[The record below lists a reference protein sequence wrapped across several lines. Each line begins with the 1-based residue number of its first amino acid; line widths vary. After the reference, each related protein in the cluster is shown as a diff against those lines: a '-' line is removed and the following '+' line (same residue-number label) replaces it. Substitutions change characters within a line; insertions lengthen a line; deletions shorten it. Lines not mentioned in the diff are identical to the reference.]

1 MATKRS
7 ELKADLRRALHN
19 GEIVPYFQPQV
30 DIRNATLLGFE
41 VLARWQHPTRGP
53 VHPDEFIPAA
63 EQAGLI
69 GDLTE
74 SILLQAFVAISA
86 IRSDLRLS
94 VNISPIQL
102 RDSWLPR
109 KISCAA
115 KSAKFP
121 LNQLTVE
128 LTESALVDNLELAAS
143 IATNLKIMGVKLS
156 LDDFGTGYSSLR
168 NLQALPFDE
177 LKVDRSFV
185 SSMTR
190 CRDSRKIVAAVI
202 GLGQSLKLTTV
213 AEGIENCEQ
222 ASILQWLGCDVGQGW
237 LYGPPVS
244 VQDLPALIAA
254 PLPAPSQSLA
264 QTPAAYLLSSIEPLP
279 SQRFA
284 QLQAIYDGAPVGLAF
299 VDADLKFVSINSRLA
314 SLSQRSVE
322 AHLGRKLSEVVHPPV
337 YTKIEPYIKRA
348 LNGESIA
355 GLEIRTPAALC
366 KREDFVFLASY
377 QPVRDEAGE
386 IIGISIA
393 LVDITERKLMEDA
406 LHESENHSRHML
418 HLNPQIPWIMAP
430 DGRIIEASPHWQEF
444 TGQTLEQTLD
454 YGWKD
459 ALHPDDL
466 IRIMPI
472 MEASFRSGDSFDLEF
487 RIRTKNDQWRWV
499 RCRGNARRDSDGN
512 ILRWYGCSEDI
523 HEHVKLKQALH
534 EAEEK
539 IAALLEEKQFLNS
552 KTVGKSCSPTLHA
565 SICRTA

>member
-1 MATKRS
+1 MATGRS
-7 ELKADLRRALHN
+7 ELKAELRRALHD

-30 DIRNATLLGFE
+30 DIRNSTLLGFE
-41 VLARWQHPTRGP
+41 VLARWLHPTRGS

-63 EQAGLI
+63 EQAGVI
-69 GDLTE
+69 GELTE
-74 SILLQAFVAISA
+74 SILLQAFTAMSSVQ
-86 IRSDLRLS
+86 SDLRLS
-94 VNISPIQL
+94 VNISPVQL
-102 RDSWLPR
+102 RDTWLPR
-109 KISCAA
+109 QISCAA

-121 LNQLTVE
+121 LNQLTIE
-128 LTESALVDNLELAAS
+128 ITESALVDNLELAAS
-143 IATNLKIMGVKLS
+143 IATNLKVLGVKLS

-202 GLGQSLKLTTV
+202 GLGQSLKLSTV

-222 ASILQWLGCDVGQGW
+222 ADILQRLGCDVGQGW

-244 VQDLPALIAA
+244 MQDLPALIAA
-254 PLPAPSQSLA
+254 PLPVPGHSRSKTSASD
-264 QTPAAYLLSSIEPLP
+264 LLSCIEPLP

-299 VDADLKFVSINSRLA
+299 IDADLKFISINSRLA
-314 SLSQRSVE
+314 RLNQLSVE
-322 AHLGRKLSEVVHPPV
+322 AHLGRKLSEILHPAV
-337 YTKIEPYIKRA
+337 YTKIEPYIERA
-348 LNGESIA
+348 LKGESIA
-355 GLEIRTPAALC
+355 GLEIRTPAALR
-366 KREDFVFLASY
+366 KKKEFTFLASY

-386 IIGISIA
+386 VIGISIA
-393 LVDITERKLMEDA
+393 LVDITERKQMEDA
-406 LHESENHSRHML
+406 LQESENHSRHML
-418 HLNPQIPWIMAP
+418 DLNPQIPWIMAP

-444 TGQTLEQTLD
+444 TGQTPEQTLN

-466 IRIMPI
+466 ARIMPI
-472 MEASFRSGDSFDLEF
+472 LEASFQSGDSFDLEF
-487 RIRTKNDQWRWV
+487 RIRTKEEEWRWV
-499 RCRGNARRDSDGN
+499 RARGNARRDAEGN

-534 EAEEK
+534 EAEMK
-539 IAALLEEKQFLNS
+539 IAALLEEKQFLDS
-552 KTVGKSCSPTLHA
+552 RTVDPSSPTFVQA
-565 SICRTA
+565 

>member
-1 MATKRS
+1 MATGRS
-7 ELKADLRRALHN
+7 ELKAELRRALHD

-30 DIRNATLLGFE
+30 DIRNSTLLGFE
-41 VLARWQHPTRGP
+41 VLARWLHPTRGS

-63 EQAGLI
+63 EQAGVI
-69 GDLTE
+69 GELTE
-74 SILLQAFVAISA
+74 SILLQAFTAMSSVQ
-86 IRSDLRLS
+86 SDLRLS
-94 VNISPIQL
+94 VNISPVQL
-102 RDSWLPR
+102 RDTWLPR
-109 KISCAA
+109 QISCAA

-121 LNQLTVE
+121 LNQLTIE
-128 LTESALVDNLELAAS
+128 ITESALVDNLELAAS
-143 IATNLKIMGVKLS
+143 IATNLKVLGVKLS

-202 GLGQSLKLTTV
+202 GLGQSLKLSTV

-222 ASILQWLGCDVGQGW
+222 ADILQRLGCDVGQGW

-254 PLPAPSQSLA
+254 PLPVPGHSRSKTSASD
-264 QTPAAYLLSSIEPLP
+264 LLSCIEPLP

-299 VDADLKFVSINSRLA
+299 IDADLKFISINSRLA
-314 SLSQRSVE
+314 RLNQLSVE
-322 AHLGRKLSEVVHPPV
+322 AHLGRKLSEILHPAV
-337 YTKIEPYIKRA
+337 YTKIEPYIERA
-348 LNGESIA
+348 LKGESIA
-355 GLEIRTPAALC
+355 GLEIRTPAALR
-366 KREDFVFLASY
+366 KKKEFTFLASY

-386 IIGISIA
+386 VIGISIA
-393 LVDITERKLMEDA
+393 LVDITERKQMEDA
-406 LHESENHSRHML
+406 LQESENHSRHML
-418 HLNPQIPWIMAP
+418 DLNPQIPWIMAP

-444 TGQTLEQTLD
+444 TGQTPEQTLN

-466 IRIMPI
+466 ARIMPI
-472 MEASFRSGDSFDLEF
+472 LEASFQSGDSFDLEF
-487 RIRTKNDQWRWV
+487 RIRTKEEEWRWV
-499 RCRGNARRDSDGN
+499 RARGNARRDAEGN

-534 EAEEK
+534 EAEMK
-539 IAALLEEKQFLNS
+539 IAALLEEKQFLDS
-552 KTVGKSCSPTLHA
+552 RTVDPSSPTFVQA
-565 SICRTA
+565 

>member
-1 MATKRS
+1 MATGRS
-7 ELKADLRRALHN
+7 ELKAELRRALHD

-30 DIRNATLLGFE
+30 DIRNSTLLGFE
-41 VLARWQHPTRGP
+41 VLARWLHPTRGS

-63 EQAGLI
+63 EQAGII
-69 GDLTE
+69 GELTE
-74 SILLQAFVAISA
+74 SILLQAFTAMSSVQ
-86 IRSDLRLS
+86 SDLRLS
-94 VNISPIQL
+94 VNISPVQL
-102 RDSWLPR
+102 RDTWLPR
-109 KISCAA
+109 QISCAA

-121 LNQLTVE
+121 LNQLTIE
-128 LTESALVDNLELAAS
+128 ITESALVDNLELAAS
-143 IATNLKIMGVKLS
+143 IATNLKVLGVKLS

-202 GLGQSLKLTTV
+202 GLGQSLKLSTV

-222 ASILQWLGCDVGQGW
+222 ADILQRLGCDVGQGW

-254 PLPAPSQSLA
+254 PLPVPGHSRSKTSASD
-264 QTPAAYLLSSIEPLP
+264 LLSCIEPLP

-299 VDADLKFVSINSRLA
+299 IDADLKFISINSRLA
-314 SLSQRSVE
+314 RLNQLSVE
-322 AHLGRKLSEVVHPPV
+322 AHLGRKLSEILHPAV
-337 YTKIEPYIKRA
+337 YTKIEPYIERA
-348 LNGESIA
+348 LKGESIA
-355 GLEIRTPAALC
+355 GLEIRTPAALR
-366 KREDFVFLASY
+366 KKKEFTFLASY

-386 IIGISIA
+386 VIGISIA
-393 LVDITERKLMEDA
+393 LVDITERKQMEDA
-406 LHESENHSRHML
+406 LQESENHSRHML
-418 HLNPQIPWIMAP
+418 DLNPQIPWIMAP

-444 TGQTLEQTLD
+444 TGQTPEQTLN

-466 IRIMPI
+466 ARIMPI
-472 MEASFRSGDSFDLEF
+472 LEASFQSGDSFDLEF
-487 RIRTKNDQWRWV
+487 RIRTKEEEWRWV
-499 RCRGNARRDSDGN
+499 RARGNARRDAEGN

-534 EAEEK
+534 EAEMK
-539 IAALLEEKQFLNS
+539 IAALLEEKQFLDS
-552 KTVGKSCSPTLHA
+552 RTVDPSSPTFVQA
-565 SICRTA
+565 